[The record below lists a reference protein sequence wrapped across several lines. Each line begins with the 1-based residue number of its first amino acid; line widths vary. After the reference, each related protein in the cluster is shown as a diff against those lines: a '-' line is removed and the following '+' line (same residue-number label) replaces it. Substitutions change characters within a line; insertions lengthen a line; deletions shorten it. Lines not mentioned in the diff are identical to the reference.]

1 MYHCRKSIVLET
13 TVTTINEQVEGDHA
27 ICTFVT
33 PILFTNNERNGNIYN
48 TNWCRY
54 CFGLSNRGVNFM
66 FRLFCGVFLTLYMD
80 FVNEAILIIILM
92 HSVVE

>member
-1 MYHCRKSIVLET
+1 MK
-13 TVTTINEQVEGDHA
+13 TINEQVEGDHA

-33 PILFTNNERNGNIYN
+33 PILFTNNEGIGNIYT

-54 CFGLSNRGVNFM
+54 SFGLSNRGVNFTS
-66 FRLFCGVFLTLYMD
+66 RLLCGVFLTSYMD
-80 FVNEAILIIILM
+80 FVIEAILIIILM